1 MSAEFVALIPS
12 SDDAPEKLIALVN
25 ALALEKRVQTSL
37 TSMKAGNDDFK
48 NRSDTDSSIVVEEAD
63 GA

>member
-12 SDDAPEKLIALVN
+12 SDAPEKLIALVN
-25 ALALEKRVQTSL
+25 ALALEKRAQTSL

-48 NRSDTDSSIVVEEAD
+48 K
-63 GA
+63 